1 MIYSVLYANNVQT
14 VCTAIWEN
22 SQVASLAKE
31 KGGSHKKQIQKNN
44 NNTAEIKEALQNFSS
59 LPCCSP

>member
-22 SQVASLAKE
+22 SQVGSLAKE
-31 KGGSHKKQIQKNN
+31 KGGSQKKNPDKNKK
-44 NNTAEIKEALQNFSS
+44 NNTAANRN
-59 LPCCSP
+59 